1 MLTWDDLF
9 ELDMLIT
16 FRRNSLKE
24 SKKILGHYPDM
35 VEMYDRDLA
44 KLEALEKKVQKAKF
58 EALYE
63 EQKV

>member
-16 FRRNSLKE
+16 FRRISLE
-24 SKKILGHYPDM
+24 DSKRILGHYPDM

-63 EQKV
+63 EA